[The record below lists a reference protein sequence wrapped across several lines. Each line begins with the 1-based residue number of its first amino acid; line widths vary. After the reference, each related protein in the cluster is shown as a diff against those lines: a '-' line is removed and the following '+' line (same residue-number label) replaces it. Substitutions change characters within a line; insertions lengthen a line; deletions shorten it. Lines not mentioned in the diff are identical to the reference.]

1 MDAVQKEGEM
11 LLQERI
17 LVDKKEDAKKLEVI
31 KRKVEKTSGL
41 ELSSLFH
48 QRVRVSISIV
58 TNSESCCVC

>member
-48 QRVRVSISIV
+48 QRVRVSISIL